1 METKHKLFKVN
12 QNAIITN
19 EEGSVLILKRA
30 GGWGLPGGRLED
42 DNTPQEGLVREI
54 LEETGIKGVENVQIV
69 SADLSDTKET
79 YLVYFLCRVSGL
91 QKITLSNEHQ
101 EYVWVTKNTLDDYG
115 FEYLKT
121 KEKIR
126 EALAL

>member
-1 METKHKLFKVN
+1 METKHKLFKIN
-12 QNAIITN
+12 QNAIIID
-19 EEGSVLILKRA
+19 EHGSVLILKRDA
-30 GGWGLPGGRLED
+30 GWGLPGGRLED
-42 DNTPQEGLVREI
+42 DNTPQEGLMREI
-54 LEETGIKGVENVQIV
+54 LEETGITGVENAQIV
-69 SADLSDTKET
+69 SVNLSDTKET
-79 YLVYFLCRVSGL
+79 YMVYFLCRVSGV

-115 FEYLKT
+115 FEYPKT